1 MQGGNQ
7 MNSYTKAYIP
17 YGGYYS
23 TPFSRWQGSMQYDN
37 AITLGA
43 TTARRWFF
51 EKRNIDPTI
60 IDYLYFGA
68 TVAQNHWFCAHN
80 WAGAI
85 LTDDKKFVP
94 GLFVNQACSTSTTIL
109 NLAAKDIELGVYEVA
124 YGLMTDRCSNGPHS
138 VWPDPLGPGG
148 QPDREDWNMDN
159 FGGTPR
165 HPAAMMETA
174 ENVAKEVGITK
185 EECDEVVLRRF
196 EQYMEAYAD
205 DRAFQKRYMFA
216 PEVMVS
222 KKKKKP
228 MEEDEGWFPT
238 TAEGLAKLK
247 PIQPGGCLTFGAQTF
262 PADGNCGIIVTT
274 KDKAKA
280 LSTDPKTEI
289 QIVSYGF
296 ARVKPMFMPS
306 APAPAAE
313 MALDKAGLKID
324 DIKTVKT
331 HNPFAVNDIA
341 FAKRTGYDLMRMNN
355 YGSSLIYGHPQGP
368 TAGRAI
374 IEMTEELVLLGGG
387 YGLFTGCAAGDTAA
401 SLILKVG

>member
-1 MQGGNQ
+1 MGV
-7 MNSYTKAYIP
+7 YTKVYIP

-23 TPFSRWQGSMQYDN
+23 TPFCRWQGSMQNDN
-37 AITLGA
+37 AVTLGA
-43 TTARRWFF
+43 ATARRWFL
-51 EKRNIDPTI
+51 EKRKVDPTM

-109 NLAAKDIELGVYEVA
+109 NLAAKDIELGVYQVA
-124 YGLMTDRCSNGPHS
+124 YGLMTDRCSNGPHT

-165 HPAAMMETA
+165 HRAAMVETA

-185 EECDEVVLRRF
+185 EECDALVLRRF
-196 EQYMEAYAD
+196 AQFMEARAN
-205 DRAFQKRYMFA
+205 DRAFQKRYMFP
-216 PEVMVS
+216 PEVTVN
-222 KKKKKP
+222 KKKTKLV
-228 MEEDEGWFPT
+228 EEDEGWTAT

-247 PIQPGGCLTFGAQTF
+247 PVRPGGCLSFGAQTF
-262 PADGNCGIIVTT
+262 PADGNCGILVTT
-274 KDKAKA
+274 RERAKQ
-280 LSTDPKTEI
+280 LSADPKIEI
-289 QIVSYGF
+289 QILSYGF
-296 ARVKPMFMPS
+296 ARVKPMFMPA
-306 APAPAAE
+306 APLAA
-313 MALDKAGLKID
+313 AGLKISE
-324 DIKTVKT
+324 IKAVKT

-341 FAKRTGYDLMRMNN
+341 FARKTGYDLMKMNN

-368 TAGRAI
+368 TAGRNIA
-374 IEMTEELVLLGGG
+374 ELMEELVLLGGG
-387 YGLFTGCAAGDTAA
+387 YGLWAGCAAGDTAA
-401 SLILKVG
+401 AMVFKVG

>member
-1 MQGGNQ
+1 MVA
-7 MNSYTKAYIP
+7 YTKAYIP

-23 TPFSRWQGSMQYDN
+23 TPFCRWQGSMQNDN
-37 AITLGA
+37 AVSLGA
-43 TTARRWFF
+43 ATARRWFL
-51 EKRNIDPTI
+51 EKRKVDPTI

-109 NLAAKDIELGVYEVA
+109 NLAAKDIEFGVYQVA
-124 YGLMTDRCSNGPHS
+124 CGLMTDRCSNGPHT

-165 HPAAMMETA
+165 HRAAMVETA
-174 ENVAKEVGITK
+174 ENVAKEIGITK
-185 EECDEVVLRRF
+185 EECDALVLRR
-196 EQYMEAYAD
+196 YAQFVEGRAN
-205 DRAFQKRYMFA
+205 DRAFQKRYMFP
-216 PEVMVS
+216 PEVTVT
-222 KKKKKP
+222 KKKTKLV
-228 MEEDEGWFPT
+228 EEDEGWTPT

-247 PIQPGGCLTFGAQTF
+247 PVRPGGCLSFGAQTF
-262 PADGNCGIIVTT
+262 PADGNCGILVTT
-274 KDKAKA
+274 RDRAKQ
-280 LSTDPKTEI
+280 LSTDPKIEI
-289 QIVSYGF
+289 QILSYGF
-296 ARVKPMFMPS
+296 ARVKPMFMPA
-306 APAPAAE
+306 APIPAAE
-313 MALDKAGLKID
+313 MALAGAGLKISD
-324 DIKTVKT
+324 VKAVKT

-341 FAKRTGYDLMRMNN
+341 FSRKTGYDAMKMNN
-355 YGSSLIYGHPQGP
+355 YGCSLIYGHPQGP

-401 SLILKVG
+401 ALVLKVG

>member
-1 MQGGNQ
+1 
-7 MNSYTKAYIP
+7 MNRFTKAYIP

-37 AITLGA
+37 AVSLGA
-43 TTARRWFF
+43 TTARRWFL
-51 EKRNIDPTI
+51 EKRKIDPTI

-109 NLAAKDIELGVYEVA
+109 NLAAKDIELGIYEVG
-124 YGLMTDRCSNGPHS
+124 YGLMADRCSNGPHTI
-138 VWPDPLGPGG
+138 WPDPLGPGG
-148 QPDREDWNMDN
+148 HPDREDWNMDN

-165 HPAAMMETA
+165 HPAAMVETA
-174 ENVAKEVGITK
+174 ESVAKEFGIMK
-185 EECDEVVLRRF
+185 EECDAVVLRRY
-196 EQYMEAYAD
+196 EQFMDARAD
-205 DRAFQKRYMFA
+205 DRAFQKRYMFP
-216 PEVMVS
+216 PEVTVS
-222 KKKKKP
+222 KKKTKLV
-228 MEEDEGWFPT
+228 EEDEGWFPT

-247 PIQPGGCLTFGAQTF
+247 PVKPGGCLSFGAQTF

-274 KDKAKA
+274 RDRARE
-280 LSTDPKTEI
+280 LSADPNIEI
-289 QIVSYGF
+289 KILSYGF
-296 ARVKPMFMPS
+296 SRVKPMFMPA
-306 APAPAAE
+306 APIPAAE
-313 MALDKAGLKID
+313 MALANAGLKISD
-324 DIKTVKT
+324 VKTVKT

-341 FAKRTGYDLMRMNN
+341 FAKKTGYEVMKMNN
-355 YGSSLIYGHPQGP
+355 FGSSLIYGHPQGP

-374 IEMTEELVLLGGG
+374 IEMAEESVLLGGG

-401 SLILKVG
+401 SIVLKVG